1 MKAAATHIGR
11 FLLGLLLK
19 FIGIF
24 LLPFVSIAATT
35 HYFATLKKRRRN
47 IGEILVENGTQ
58 SKQIGVGYDIL
69 GNIVG
74 GEFFNWLFLKK
85 KSQFPFGIEG
95 EKMSTVFELNFKIDN
110 LSEWGLNFRHDL
122 NNLEF
127 DHCEQ
132 SLQYDMNRALNFIDK
147 YKKIQARFETMERTK
162 EFMAKYN

>member
-19 FIGIF
+19 CIGII
-24 LLPFVSIAATT
+24 LLPFVSIAATI
-35 HYFATLKKRRRN
+35 HYLSTLKKRRKN
-47 IGEILVENGTQ
+47 IGEILVENGEQ

-85 KSQFPFGIEG
+85 KLQFPFGIAG
-95 EKMSTVFELNFKIDN
+95 EKMSTVFELNFKLDN
-110 LSEWGLNFRHDL
+110 LSEWGLNLRYDL

-132 SLQYDMNRALNFIDK
+132 SLQHDLNKALNFIDK
-147 YKKIQARFETMERTK
+147 YKKIQAEYETIEGTK
-162 EFMAKYN
+162 EFLAKYN